1 MARPVVYLESPL
13 PISWEAET
21 LPSTLLLKSSTAAG
35 LMITEL
41 ADWLCLWLSCKGVRG
56 QALLGVD

>member
-1 MARPVVYLESPL
+1 MIENADCWRVCPVVYLESPL
-13 PISWEAET
+13 PISCEEET

-41 ADWLCLWLSCKGVRG
+41 ADWLCLWLSCKS
-56 QALLGVD
+56 